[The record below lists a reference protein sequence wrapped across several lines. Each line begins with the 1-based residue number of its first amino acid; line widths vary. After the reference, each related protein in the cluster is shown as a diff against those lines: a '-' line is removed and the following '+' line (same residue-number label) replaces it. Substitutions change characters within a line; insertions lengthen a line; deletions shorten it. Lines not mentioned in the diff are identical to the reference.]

1 MCRFDG
7 ARSSATRS
15 PRSGEH
21 SDGAGALDQALTA
34 QEQTGERLGETLVE
48 LGLICRPELD
58 RAVAWQAG
66 TQIDEESGFGTGLRA
81 ALERRHRYRRD
92 FQAVFR

>member
-1 MCRFDG
+1 MHDTCGDRPLLG
-7 ARSSATRS
+7 AVLVAQGAVE
-15 PRSGEH
+15 SGTLE
-21 SDGAGALDQALTA
+21 GALTA
-34 QEQTGERLGETLVE
+34 RADTGERLGEFLLR

-58 RAVAWQAG
+58 RAVAWQGGALL
-66 TQIDEESGFGTGLRA
+66 DEESGFGTGLRA